1 MSEQVKYIKVSKID
15 GDNIKH
21 SIPLQYITNIT
32 IPYSNGNEV
41 KYPVLNV
48 TENQDFYLYTVGPT
62 ENDPDPTDY
71 NTLEYSFSGSLI
83 TAPFA
88 QDIGLGYFNFTPNPN
103 PLNITQS
110 VIDNLG
116 FYTTTV
122 SRYNDAP
129 NSNPNAPF
137 ETIGAYQVKTY
148 PQKDLIVT
156 FQGSVTDDGSAG
168 NPWYLGIGFG
178 SSINYLIE
186 PYNIPDNLTQ
196 SLSPGSSNTSF
207 TITGTIPSQSIK
219 PGDFIFPYS
228 SNPFTG
234 NQGDATEMAFDVGT
248 TFKVESSAAIVNNI
262 NPITVNPYLTEK
274 FKGSDYDIL
283 LNNVELYRENPL
295 LQDIDYSGNPL
306 VPVNANLILKGTAAR
321 GTVPES
327 YYTSLAHTRIRYTG
341 VKNQSSDF
349 NIYDSAAGNTSNGEP
364 VNIGTYGKVPSVS
377 SLDANIYEFE
387 WGGGTNPEIQGYG
400 AIKTGKILQ
409 VSSKD
414 LVKTI
419 NPSSNFEIKYLPFY
433 LPIQVNPNLWNRNST
448 YRQYVSDYYYV
459 LNGNNKINHDISMF
473 AYPNQTNAGSNP
485 TLPQAT
491 KILTTE
497 FGIPLKSSF
506 IVTSSAFGQSADF
519 GAGFLHYSEYS
530 LGKDYPFFGTG
541 KETITS
547 YIRLFDNQ
555 GINRL
560 KSNYTMGQQVP
571 PEFLYTG
578 KYPIPGSTNETSS
591 FGPLQKSL
599 NEGHRWFVT
608 FYNDF
613 EIPFDSDE
621 IVPFEMDQTPLGVKG
636 VNEIVGIATA
646 SNSGTT
652 PNDTY
657 LLLKNP
663 IMAELKNTADVVNTG
678 LTSGLNVTNRQAG
691 YTGNWPNPLLPAI
704 RSTPG
709 TYLNVNSLTTFP
721 ITGPGAGSG
730 MTFNVKMG
738 TGAGTLKGGMVI
750 KPEPSSIPL
759 TGAIP
764 NATSSIFRILNGF
777 IQNGNGTGAYGYLTS
792 DGDGNIDSLIIASGS
807 QHPSTGIWYG
817 GGVNYS
823 NGEGIGEGPATT
835 FTLNEPIINNASR
848 PYYNNAFGTSVVGGP
863 MTWAIPSDA
872 FDIAPE
878 TISIS
883 NPGDGNYNSTSII
896 KIPANEIG
904 NPINLLSINFQTS
917 DFTQVNN
924 KEFSF
929 KIGAGGIGMLMWRAR
944 ATGKNEFVI
953 VQDQITGGVA
963 AGAFTSKYTPDY
975 LLPDFEEVTKE
986 YGANQS
992 I

>member
-1 MSEQVKYIKVSKID
+1 MAEQVKYIKVSKID
-15 GDNIKH
+15 GDNIKQ
-21 SIPLQYITNIT
+21 STPLQYITNIT

-48 TENQDFYLYTVGPT
+48 IENLDFYLYTVGPAD
-62 ENDPDPTDY
+62 NDPDPTDY
-71 NTLEYSFSGSLI
+71 NNLQYNFSGSVI

-88 QDIGLGYFNFTPNPN
+88 QDIGVGYFNFNPNPN
-103 PLNITQS
+103 PINITQS
-110 VIDNLG
+110 IIDNLG
-116 FYTTTV
+116 FYTKTI
-122 SRYNDAP
+122 SRFNDLPTQQPVAP
-129 NSNPNAPF
+129 S

-148 PQKDLIVT
+148 PQKDLLVT

-168 NPWYLGIGFG
+168 NLWYLGIGFG
-178 SSINYLIE
+178 PSINYLIE

-196 SLSPGSSNTSF
+196 SMSPGSSNTSF

-228 SNPFTG
+228 SNPFTL
-234 NQGDATEMAFDVGT
+234 NQGDSTEMAFGVGT
-248 TFKVESSAAIVNNI
+248 TFKVESSAATVNNI
-262 NPITVNPYLTEK
+262 NYTTLDPYLTEE
-274 FKGSDYDIL
+274 FKGSDYDVL

-306 VPVNANLILKGTAAR
+306 VPINANLIRNGTAAR

-341 VKNQSSDF
+341 VKNQSSDI
-349 NIYDSAAGNTSNGEP
+349 NIYNINAGNTSNGEP

-419 NPSSNFEIKYLPFY
+419 NPSSNFEIRYSPFY

-485 TLPQAT
+485 TLPQST

-541 KETITS
+541 EETITS

-560 KSNYTMGQQVP
+560 KTNYTMGPQVP

-621 IVPFEMDQTPLGVKG
+621 IVPFEMDQKPLGVKG

-657 LLLKNP
+657 LLLKNS
-663 IMAELKNTADVVNTG
+663 IDSTLKSSADIVNVGLTTG
-678 LTSGLNVTNRQAG
+678 LNITSKQVGW
-691 YTGNWPNPLLPAI
+691 TGNWPNPTNPAI
-704 RSTPG
+704 KGTPG
-709 TYLNVNSLTTFP
+709 TYLNAPSTTTF
-721 ITGPGAGSG
+721 GPGSG
-730 MTFNVKMG
+730 MTFNVKMS

-759 TGAIP
+759 TNAIP
-764 NATSSIFRILNGF
+764 NATSSIFRLLNGF
-777 IQNGNGTGAYGYLTS
+777 IQNGNGTGAYGFLTS
-792 DGDGNIDSLIIASGS
+792 DSNGNIDSLIIATGS
-807 QHPSTGIWYG
+807 QHPTQGYWLG
-817 GGVNYS
+817 GGINYS

-835 FTLNEPIINNASR
+835 FTLNEPIINNGSR

-863 MTWAIPSDA
+863 MTWSIPSDA

-878 TISIS
+878 AISIA
-883 NPGDGNYNSTSII
+883 NLGDGNYTQSSTIQVAQTS
-896 KIPANEIG
+896 IG
-904 NPINLLSINFQTS
+904 NPINPLNILFQS
-917 DFTQVNN
+917 NDFTTVNN

-929 KIGAGGIGMLMWRAR
+929 KIGAGGLGMLMWRAR

-975 LLPDFEEVTKE
+975 LIPDFEEVTKE
-986 YGANQS
+986 YGSNQS